1 MDVLLKHDAPVP
13 PNPTHHPFKPTNQT
27 GQGQGKSIEQSD
39 LIYGKPWSR
48 RHAAAAAVVVVS
60 SESLKPRQT
69 DFFMLKIEE
78 KYSME
83 DEEVIIP
90 VEPEEL

>member
-1 MDVLLKHDAPVP
+1 MVAPP
-13 PNPTHHPFKPTNQT
+13 
-27 GQGQGKSIEQSD
+27 
-39 LIYGKPWSR
+39 
-48 RHAAAAAVVVVS
+48 AVVVVS

-90 VEPEEL
+90 VEPEELW